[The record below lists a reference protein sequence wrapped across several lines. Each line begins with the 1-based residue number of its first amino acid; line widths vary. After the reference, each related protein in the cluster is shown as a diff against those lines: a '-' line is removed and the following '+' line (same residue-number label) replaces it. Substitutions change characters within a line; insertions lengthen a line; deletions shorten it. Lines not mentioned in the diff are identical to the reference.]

1 MDTTNVIEIFSSIQG
16 EGLYVGARQLFVRL
30 PGCNLNCAY
39 CDTKESHDTPAVC
52 RMETRAGSRSF
63 ATTENPVDGQFLADK
78 IREMLDTVPHQA
90 ISVTGGEP
98 LLHPSV
104 IRDLAQFRVPIYLE
118 TNGTCWEALR
128 EVMTAVDIISMD
140 IKLPSIT
147 GKAYWDEHEI
157 FLNTAKEKEV
167 FVKMVLSAKTTD
179 EEFMRAV
186 SMIERADDSIVLIL
200 QPVTPI
206 GNIEPID
213 ADSVLRY
220 QEMALAHLKDVR
232 VIPQTHKF
240 LGQL

>member
-30 PGCNLNCAY
+30 PGCNLSCAY
-39 CDTKESHDTPAVC
+39 CDTKESHEIPKMC
-52 RMETRAGSRSF
+52 RIETRAGSRSF
-63 ATTENPVDGQFLADK
+63 MVCENPVDGTFLTDK
-78 IREMLDTVPHQA
+78 IREMLDAVPHQA

-98 LLHPSV
+98 LLYPSV

-128 EVMTAVDIISMD
+128 EVMAAVDIISMD
-140 IKLPSIT
+140 IKLPSLT
-147 GKAYWDEHEI
+147 GKAYWKEHEI
-157 FLNTAKEKEV
+157 FLNTAKQKEL
-167 FVKMVLSAKTTD
+167 FVKMVVAENTT
-179 EEFMRAV
+179 EEEILRAV
-186 SMIERADDSIVLIL
+186 EMIACADAAIPLIL

-206 GNIEPID
+206 GNIRPID
-213 ADSVLRY
+213 AEAMLRY
-220 QEMALAHLKDVR
+220 QEMALEHLKDVR

>member
-39 CDTKESHDTPAVC
+39 CDTKESHAIPDVC
-52 RMETRAGSRSF
+52 RIETRAGSRSF
-63 ATTENPVDGQFLADK
+63 VTTANPVDGQFLADK
-78 IREMLDTVPHQA
+78 IREMLDAVPHQA

-98 LLHPSV
+98 LLQPSV
-104 IRDLAQFRVPIYLE
+104 IRELAQFRVPIYLE

-147 GKAYWDEHEI
+147 GRDCWKEHEI
-157 FLNTAKEKEV
+157 FLNTAKGKEV
-167 FVKMVLSAKTTD
+167 FVKMVVAANTT
-179 EEFMRAV
+179 EEEVVRAIE
-186 SMIERADDSIVLIL
+186 MIARSDRSIPLIL

-206 GNIEPID
+206 GNIRPID
-213 ADSVLRY
+213 ADSMLHY
-220 QEMALAHLKDVR
+220 QEMALAYLDDVR